1 MKVYNPKDWLNS
13 LKYLYHSDQIKR
25 VTPLVILVAIFSW
38 SVAYIELEYLKLSDN
53 SSLSNFTT
61 VHGLLGF
68 VLSLILVFR
77 TNSAYDRWWEGRKQW
92 GTLTNISRTLSYKI
106 NAILS
111 PDDKVNRSFFRKTI
125 PLFAETLYNH
135 LRSDYTKFMLDE
147 DEHPELEALDDQKHG
162 PNQVAS
168 LIYKKTNK
176 LYQEGIISGDQLR
189 ILNEEITSMT
199 NVCGACERIK
209 NTPIPIAY
217 SSFIKIFIIL
227 YSITLPIGYVFS
239 MGYFV
244 VAAVPFIFYVLIT
257 LEMIGESI
265 EEPFG
270 RDSDD
275 LPIDKIASNIKKHC
289 LELISA

>member
-13 LKYLYHSDQIKR
+13 LKYLLHADQVKKIA
-25 VTPLVILVAIFSW
+25 PLVVIVAIFSW
-38 SVAYIELEYLKLSDN
+38 GVAYLELEYLKLSDN
-53 SSLSNFTT
+53 SNISNFTV
-61 VHGLLGF
+61 VHSILGF

-77 TNSAYDRWWEGRKQW
+77 TNTAYDRWWEGRKQW
-92 GTLTNISRTLSYKI
+92 GTLTNVSRTLSYKI
-106 NAILS
+106 NAML
-111 PDDKVNRSFFRKTI
+111 PADDKINRSFYRKAI

-147 DEHPELEALDDQKHG
+147 ENHPELSSLDDKKHG

-168 LIYKKTNK
+168 LIYKKTNS
-176 LYQEGIISGDQLR
+176 LYQEGIISGDELR

-227 YSITLPIGYVFS
+227 YAATLPIGYVFT
-239 MGYFV
+239 MGYLV
-244 VAAVPFIFYVLIT
+244 VLAVPFIFYVLIT
-257 LEMIGESI
+257 IEMIGESI

-270 RDSDD
+270 RDSND

-289 LELISA
+289 CELLLA

>member
-1 MKVYNPKDWLNS
+1 L
-13 LKYLYHSDQIKR
+13 
-25 VTPLVILVAIFSW
+25 
-38 SVAYIELEYLKLSDN
+38 ELEYLKLSDN
-53 SSLSNFTT
+53 SNISNFTV
-61 VHGLLGF
+61 VHSILGF

-77 TNSAYDRWWEGRKQW
+77 TNTAYDRWWEGRKQW
-92 GTLTNISRTLSYKI
+92 GTLTNVSRTLSYKI
-106 NAILS
+106 NAML
-111 PDDKVNRSFFRKTI
+111 PADDKINRSFYRKAI

-147 DEHPELEALDDQKHG
+147 ENHPELSSLDDKKHG

-168 LIYKKTNK
+168 LIYKKTNS
-176 LYQEGIISGDQLR
+176 LYQEGIISGDELR

-227 YSITLPIGYVFS
+227 YAATLPIGYVFT
-239 MGYFV
+239 MGYLV
-244 VAAVPFIFYVLIT
+244 VLAVPFIFYVLIT
-257 LEMIGESI
+257 IEMIGESI

-270 RDSDD
+270 RDSND

-289 LELISA
+289 CELLLA

>member
-1 MKVYNPKDWLNS
+1 MKVYNPKDWINS
-13 LKYLYHSDQIKR
+13 LKYLFHSDQIKR
-25 VTPLVILVAIFSW
+25 VIPLLIIVALFSWLVA
-38 SVAYIELEYLKLSDN
+38 YLELEHLKLSN
-53 SSLSNFTT
+53 KSILSNFTT
-61 VHGLLGF
+61 VHNLLGF

-77 TNSAYDRWWEGRKQW
+77 TNTAYDRWWEGRKQW
-92 GTLTNISRTLSYKI
+92 GTLTNVSRTLAYKL
-106 NAILS
+106 NAML
-111 PDDKVNRSFFRKTI
+111 PADDKVNRSFYRKAI

-147 DEHPELEALDDQKHG
+147 TEHPELTDLDDKKHG
-162 PNQVAS
+162 PNQVAA
-168 LIYKKTNK
+168 LIFKKTNK
-176 LYQEGIISGDQLR
+176 LYKENIISGDQLR
-189 ILNEEITSMT
+189 ILNEEIISMT

-227 YSITLPIGYVFS
+227 YSVTLPIGYVFS

-244 VAAVPFIFYVLIT
+244 TAAVPFIFYVLIT

-270 RDSDD
+270 RDSND

-289 LELISA
+289 FELISA